1 MCMKYIN
8 TNIQC
13 FESSVNDLFGNIG
26 FSSIVDSVKSEQ
38 KDNKFVVG
46 NFNITAFVN
55 IRGTQ
60 SESNPDNPVDM
71 KRTLNFRIRLTK
83 LSENPEEQI
92 SYDLNDFDID
102 LSDDSIIKKACFKY
116 AERIE
121 VITVN
126 KLELD
131 TNGSYV
137 IKVLVKDSEKELYD
151 VQMLHPL
158 YIK

>member
-1 MCMKYIN
+1 
-8 TNIQC
+8 
-13 FESSVNDLFGNIG
+13 
-26 FSSIVDSVKSEQ
+26 
-38 KDNKFVVG
+38 
-46 NFNITAFVN
+46 
-55 IRGTQ
+55 
-60 SESNPDNPVDM
+60 M

-137 IKVLVKDSEKELYD
+137 IKVLVKDNEKELYD